1 MISKVCNMMR
11 ITRKIQFLKSNFSA
25 ICPNYTK
32 KTIYDKTWINMTIS
46 QDSNQRIDLMK
57 AFANVKNDNEYNKF
71 FPDLE
76 NALKKTFT
84 LNEIYE
90 FSPIFLFS
98 SLLFIK
104 TKEKSFFNI
113 LQNHQNLIEKATFEL
128 MKKIQGK
135 IYHNQPSF
143 QLEDLKNIDLY
154 MDFYLAHCLNSGMKV
169 QEIYEYNLFEAFLE
183 INLNLK
189 NSDLDHEKLKG
200 RILLKILCFYPLF
213 SRFSIQKNTKSDF
226 LQTIFVKLELYEI
239 FKSNLIEELT
249 SVRENVKFNFKN
261 THFLQTLFSL
271 TQDTIFLAD
280 FLHLLSDLSY
290 TIKLNLK
297 FANQILKYFSYQTT
311 TKKKGKG
318 PPAETL
324 DEELLGS
331 NIELLFRAFEV
342 IQEKID
348 VVPLNNLLN
357 IIMFLSQENLMKFSN
372 EFFMDFWYHAINVLE
387 PRYSKLL
394 PNQKFN
400 YFYSIGKYGFLT
412 PRTERELKEYLVN
425 VKKKDFLADWTNNA
439 KVLKAG
445 INLKVFGEN
454 DIKEI
459 INSVLV
465 GLKEKNDQKTTNMI
479 LINLT
484 NNLIRLG
491 YSDIKYWEFYFKNL
505 EKLIDDHFAQK
516 FTIFYVLK
524 TFPLIFNENEKKASD
539 SIHKLNQIYANALQS
554 QKVQSFLKINL
565 DNHYNEIPKE
575 KRALGSLLE
584 TKMRTALKK
593 IGLIFIEQAHSEIF
607 YFYF

>member
-1 MISKVCNMMR
+1 MIPKVCNMMN
-11 ITRKIQFLKSNFSA
+11 ITRKLQFLKSNFSA
-25 ICPNYTK
+25 ICPNYIK
-32 KTIYDKTWINMTIS
+32 KTIYDKKWIEMTIS
-46 QDSNQRIDLMK
+46 KDANRRIDLMK
-57 AFANVKNDNEYNKF
+57 AFANVKNDHEYNKF

-76 NALKKTFT
+76 NALKNPQT
-84 LNEIYE
+84 NEIFE
-90 FSPIFLFS
+90 FSAIFLFS

-104 TKEKSFFNI
+104 TKEKSFFNL
-113 LQNHQNLIEKATFEL
+113 LQSHQNLIETTMSQL
-128 MKKIQGK
+128 MKKINDK
-135 IYHNQPSF
+135 INKNQPSF
-143 QLEDLKNIDLY
+143 ELEDLKNIDFY
-154 MDFYLAHCLNSGMKV
+154 MDCFLAHCLNSGMKV
-169 QEIYEYNLFEAFLE
+169 QEIYEYNLFEAFFE
-183 INLNLK
+183 MNLNLK
-189 NSDLDHEKLKG
+189 NSDLDNEKLKG
-200 RILLKILCFYPLF
+200 QIFIKILCFYPIF
-213 SRFSIQKNTKSDF
+213 SRFSIQKNMKSDF
-226 LQTIFVKLELYEI
+226 LHSIFMKLELYET
-239 FKSNLIEELT
+239 FKSNIIEELK
-249 SVRENVKFNFKN
+249 SVREKGKFNLTN

-271 TQDTIFLAD
+271 TQDTIFFAD

-290 TIKLNLK
+290 TVKLNLK

-311 TKKKGKG
+311 KKKKGS

-372 EFFMDFWYHAINVLE
+372 EFFMDFWYHAINVIE
-387 PRYSKLL
+387 SKYSRML

-412 PRTERELKEYLVN
+412 PRTERELKEYLIKE
-425 VKKKDFLADWTNNA
+425 KKNDFLANWTNNA

-445 INLKVFGEN
+445 INMKVFGEN

-465 GLKEKNDQKTTNMI
+465 ALKDKNDQKTTNMI

-484 NNLIRLG
+484 NTLIRLG
-491 YSDIKYWEFYFKNL
+491 YSYMKYWEFYFNNL
-505 EKLIDDHFAQK
+505 EKLIDDDIVQK

-524 TFPLIFNENEKKASD
+524 TFPLIFNENQGKASD
-539 SIHKLNQIYANALQS
+539 SNKNLNQIYSKALQS
-554 QKVQSFLKINL
+554 QKVQDFLKINL

-593 IGLIFIEQAHSEIF
+593 LGLIFIEQAHSKIF
-607 YFYF
+607 FFFSF

>member
-1 MISKVCNMMR
+1 MIPKVCNMMR
-11 ITRKIQFLKSNFSA
+11 IRKLRFPKSNFSA
-25 ICPNYTK
+25 ICPNYIK
-32 KTIYDKTWINMTIS
+32 KTIYDKKWIDMIIS
-46 QDSNQRIDLMK
+46 KDANRRIDLMK
-57 AFANVKNDNEYNKF
+57 AFANVKNDNEYNKC

-76 NALKKTFT
+76 TALKNPKT
-84 LNEIYE
+84 NEISE
-90 FSPIFLFS
+90 FSAIFLFS

-104 TKEKSFFNI
+104 TKEKSFFNL
-113 LQNHQNLIEKATFEL
+113 LQSHQNLIETTMSQL
-128 MKKIQGK
+128 MKKIYVK
-135 IYHNQPSF
+135 INKNQPSF
-143 QLEDLKNIDLY
+143 ELEDLKNIDLY
-154 MDFYLAHCLNSGMKV
+154 MDFFLTHCLNSGMKV

-183 INLNLK
+183 MNLNLK

-200 RILLKILCFYPLF
+200 QILLKILCFYPIF
-213 SRFSIQKNTKSDF
+213 SRFSIQKNMKSDF
-226 LQTIFVKLELYEI
+226 LQSIFIKLELYET
-239 FKSNLIEELT
+239 FKLNLIEELN
-249 SVRENVKFNFKN
+249 SVRENVKFNLTN

-271 TQDTIFLAD
+271 TQDTIFFAD

-290 TIKLNLK
+290 TVKLNLK

-311 TKKKGKG
+311 KKKKGNG
-318 PPAETL
+318 PSAETL

-387 PRYSKLL
+387 SKYSRML

-412 PRTERELKEYLVN
+412 PRTERELKEYLIKE
-425 VKKKDFLADWTNNA
+425 KKNDFLANWTNNA
-439 KVLKAG
+439 KALKAG
-445 INLKVFGEN
+445 INMKVFGEN

-465 GLKEKNDQKTTNMI
+465 ALTEKNDQKTTNMI

-491 YSDIKYWEFYFKNL
+491 YSDMKYWEFYFKNL
-505 EKLIDDHFAQK
+505 EMLIDDDFAPK

-524 TFPLIFNENEKKASD
+524 TFPLIFNENQGKSSD
-539 SIHKLNQIYANALQS
+539 VNKHLSQIYSKALQS
-554 QKVQSFLKINL
+554 QKVQDFLKINL
-565 DNHYNEIPKE
+565 NNHYNEIPKE

-593 IGLIFIEQAHSEIF
+593 LGLIFIEQAHSEIF
-607 YFYF
+607 FILIFK